1 MVEQILGLLIGV
13 FGPLLGIPKEWVTAD
28 ERTMIHFNE
37 KTTQKVQRRRAKF
50 YCEVHVVKAKEEGHI
65 SEALLNKKRCRYWLN
80 RFYWIVTKL
89 KLNYVFIN
97 LFCYQ
102 VKTFLNWFSSKI
114 IKLKIKDLKQIMLT
128 IKFSA

>member
-65 SEALLNKKRCRYWLN
+65 SEALLNKTRCR
-80 RFYWIVTKL
+80 
-89 KLNYVFIN
+89 
-97 LFCYQ
+97 
-102 VKTFLNWFSSKI
+102 
-114 IKLKIKDLKQIMLT
+114 
-128 IKFSA
+128 